1 MVTVLSTRVTVLI
14 IVTLSFIMMR
24 SRDEIIN
31 LRSAIES

>member
-14 IVTLSFIMMR
+14 IVTLSFIMIR

-31 LRSAIES
+31 LRKSKGS